1 MSATKEKSYM
11 HLVHFAIMA
20 MIPVVMGFLPAPAPI
35 TPYGMKVLGVF
46 LSLIYGWTFINL
58 LIPSLFGAVALALV
72 GYGTVDQVFLA
83 MFSNTTVFMMLFGV
97 LCFGAIEQS
106 GAGDW
111 VVAKLLGSKLAK
123 KSPIMVIE
131 VFFFLFWISQ
141 QIGLSWFIYFAL
153 LPMMYKMLLKCGYEK
168 GDKFNVLF
176 LCGCLMMTQV
186 SMSLFAIRGW
196 GLMTAGTATAL
207 TGVVVS
213 NNSYMFLTVVFTL
226 LMMVTYPIF
235 MKLCGCDFSKLANVD
250 VEEAFGS
257 ALKGDGKLT
266 QRQVIALGSV
276 GVFVVVITVASL
288 FANAVP
294 ILGWINTKIGCL
306 GLMILLWLFVILW
319 KVDGEPVMNMRQAA
333 ASFQWDMLML
343 IAVALLVSNALTA
356 TETGV
361 SAYIGGVLGPIFA
374 GQHPL
379 VFLLVV
385 GGVTIILTN
394 FSNNIACCF
403 VMLNIMCSMYNNGFP
418 VNVTAA
424 AFVISV
430 TSVFVAYLT
439 PAASMPGALMHAAEC
454 NTPATLYKMVP
465 LQMLYGF
472 IMLAILIVPYVLIT
486 G

>member
-1 MSATKEKSYM
+1 M
-11 HLVHFAIMA
+11 HLVHFVIMA
-20 MIPVVMGFLPAPAPI
+20 MIPVIMGLLPAPAPI

-123 KSPIMVIE
+123 KSPVMVIE
-131 VFFFLFWISQ
+131 VFFFLFWIGQ
-141 QIGLSWFIYFAL
+141 QIGLSWFLYFAL
-153 LPMMYKMLLKCGYEK
+153 LPLMYKMLLKCGYEK
-168 GDKFNVLF
+168 GDKFNALF

-213 NNSYMFLTVVFTL
+213 NNSYMLLTIVFSL
-226 LMMVTYPIF
+226 LMMITYPIF

-250 VEEAFGS
+250 VEESFGS
-257 ALKGDGKLT
+257 ALKGGGKLT
-266 QRQVIALGSV
+266 QRQAIALGSV

-361 SAYIGGVLGPIFA
+361 SAYVGGVLGPIFA

-385 GGVTIILTN
+385 GGFTIVLTN

-403 VMLNIMCSMYNNGFP
+403 VMLNIVCSMYNNGFP

>member
-1 MSATKEKSYM
+1 MSATKGKSYM
-11 HLVHFAIMA
+11 HLVHFVIMA
-20 MIPVVMGFLPAPAPI
+20 MIPVIMGLLPAPAPI

-123 KSPIMVIE
+123 KSPVMVIE
-131 VFFFLFWISQ
+131 VFFFLFWIGQ
-141 QIGLSWFIYFAL
+141 QIGLSWFLYFAL
-153 LPMMYKMLLKCGYEK
+153 LPLMYKMLLKCGYEK
-168 GDKFNVLF
+168 GDKFNALF

-213 NNSYMFLTVVFTL
+213 NNSYMLLTIVFSL
-226 LMMVTYPIF
+226 LMMITYPIF

-250 VEEAFGS
+250 VEESFGS
-257 ALKGDGKLT
+257 ALKGGGKLT
-266 QRQVIALGSV
+266 QRQAIALGSV

-361 SAYIGGVLGPIFA
+361 SAYVGGVLGPIFA

-385 GGVTIILTN
+385 GGFTIVLTN

-403 VMLNIMCSMYNNGFP
+403 VMLNIVCSMYNNGFP